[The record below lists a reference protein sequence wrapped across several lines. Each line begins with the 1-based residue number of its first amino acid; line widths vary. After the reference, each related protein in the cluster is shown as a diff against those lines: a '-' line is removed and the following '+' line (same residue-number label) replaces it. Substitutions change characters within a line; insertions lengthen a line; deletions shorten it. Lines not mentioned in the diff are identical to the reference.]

1 MRFFIDIS
9 YKGTAY
15 HGWQE
20 QHNAITVQQV
30 INEKLSQLLRTEMKC
45 VGSGRTDTGVHA
57 KQQIIHFDVSQDLD
71 TDKFLYKLNAAL
83 PEDIAANDI
92 RMVKSAAHARFDAEK
107 RSYQYFLHTK
117 KTPFKKDRSYFF
129 PHALDLK
136 EIEAGCN
143 IFKQWT
149 DFESFS
155 KVKTEVNNFQ
165 CEIFEIEWQ
174 EESDGYIFFVSANR
188 FLRGMVR
195 AMVGTLLDIGTGKLS
210 SNQLIDIL
218 GKRDRRAASR
228 SVPAQGLFLSS
239 VIYPNDIYQ

>member
-20 QHNAITVQQV
+20 QNNAITVQQV
-30 INEKLSQLLRTEMKC
+30 IHEKLSQLLRTETKC

-57 KQQIIHFDVSQDLD
+57 KQQVIHFDTEEAIDQER
-71 TDKFLYKLNAAL
+71 FLYKLNAVL
-83 PEDIAANDI
+83 PADIAANEI
-92 RMVKSAAHARFDAEK
+92 MNVSEEAHARFDATK

-117 KTPFKKDRSYFF
+117 KTPFKKDQSYFF
-129 PHALDLK
+129 PHALDLQK
-136 EIEAGCN
+136 IEEGCQ
-143 IFKQWT
+143 IFKHWT

-155 KVKTEVNNFQ
+155 KVKTEVNHFD

-174 EESDGYIFFVSANR
+174 TAPGGYIFFVSANR

-210 SNQLIDIL
+210 PSQLVTIL
-218 GKRDRRAASR
+218 EQKDRRAASR
-228 SVPAQGLFLSS
+228 SVPPQGLFLSS
-239 VIYPNDIYQ
+239 VIYPDDIYL

>member
-20 QHNAITVQQV
+20 QNNAITVQQV
-30 INEKLSQLLRTEMKC
+30 INEKLSQLLRADTKC

-57 KQQIIHFDVSQDLD
+57 KQQIIHFDATDEID
-71 TDKFLYKLNAAL
+71 TDRLLYKLNAVL
-83 PEDIAANDI
+83 PEDIAANEI
-92 RMVKSAAHARFDAEK
+92 RQVRENAHTRFDATK
-107 RSYQYFLHTK
+107 RSYQYYLHTK
-117 KTPFKKDRSYFF
+117 KTPFKKDLSYFF
-129 PHALDLK
+129 PHALDIGLIN
-136 EIEAGCN
+136 EGCK

-155 KVKTEVNNFQ
+155 KVKTEVNHFD
-165 CEIFEIEWQ
+165 CEIFEIEWKR
-174 EESDGYIFFVSANR
+174 ESNDYIFFVSANR

-210 SNQLIDIL
+210 PDQLVTIL
-218 GKRDRRAASR
+218 EQKDRRAASR
-228 SVPAQGLFLSS
+228 SVPPQGLFLSS
-239 VIYPNDIYQ
+239 VNYPNDIYL

>member
-1 MRFFIDIS
+1 MRYFIDIS

-30 INEKLSQLLRTEMKC
+30 INEKLSQLLRTETKC

-57 KQQIIHFDVSQDLD
+57 KQQVIHFDSENDMEPHRL
-71 TDKFLYKLNAAL
+71 LYQLNAVL
-83 PEDIAANDI
+83 PEDIAANEI
-92 RMVKSAAHARFDAEK
+92 RPVREQAHARFDATK
-107 RSYQYFLHTK
+107 RSYQYFLHNR
-117 KTPFKKDRSYFF
+117 KTPFKKDQSYFF
-129 PHALDLK
+129 PHALDQ
-136 EIEAGCN
+136 EAIDAGCQ

-155 KVKTEVNNFQ
+155 KVKTEVDHFE

-174 EESDGYIFFVSANR
+174 KEVEGYIFFVSANR

-195 AMVGTLLDIGTGKLS
+195 AMVGTLLDIGTGKLDPVR
-210 SNQLIDIL
+210 LITIL
-218 GKRDRRAASR
+218 EQKDRRAAGR
-228 SVPAQGLFLSS
+228 AVPPQGLYLSS
-239 VIYPNDIYQ
+239 VTYPNDIYL

>member
-20 QHNAITVQQV
+20 QNNAITVQQM
-30 INEKLSQLLRTEMKC
+30 INEKLSQLLRTETKC

-57 KQQIIHFDVSQDLD
+57 KQQIIHFDVEETLDLD
-71 TDKFLYKLNAAL
+71 RFLYKLNAVL
-83 PEDIAANDI
+83 PEDIAANEI
-92 RMVKSAAHARFDAEK
+92 RAVNKEAHARFDATK
-107 RSYQYFLHTK
+107 RSYHYYLHAK
-117 KTPFKKDRSYFF
+117 KTPFKKEQSFFF
-129 PHALDLK
+129 PHALDL
-136 EIEAGCN
+136 ESIEEGCK

-155 KVKTEVNNFQ
+155 KVKTEVNHFN

-174 EESDGYIFFVSANR
+174 VEPNGYIFFVSANR

-195 AMVGTLLDIGTGKLS
+195 AMVGTLLDIGIGKLTPG
-210 SNQLIDIL
+210 QLVTIL
-218 GKRDRRAASR
+218 EKKDRRAASR
-228 SVPAQGLFLSS
+228 SVPPQGLFLSS
-239 VIYPNDIYQ
+239 VIYPNDIYL

>member
-20 QHNAITVQQV
+20 QSNAITVQQV
-30 INEKLSQLLRTEMKC
+30 INEKLTQLLRTDTKC

-57 KQQIIHFDVSQDLD
+57 KQQLIHFDVQEDID
-71 TDKFLYKLNAAL
+71 TDRLLYKLNAVL
-83 PEDIAANDI
+83 PEDIAANEI
-92 RMVKSAAHARFDAEK
+92 RRVRDDAHARFDATK
-107 RSYQYFLHTK
+107 RSYQYFLHTR
-117 KTPFKKDRSYFF
+117 KTPFNKDQSYFF
-129 PHALDLK
+129 PHAINLETID
-136 EIEAGCN
+136 EGCK

-155 KVKTEVNNFQ
+155 KVKTEVNHFD

-174 EESDGYIFFVSANR
+174 RELDDYIFFVSANR

-195 AMVGTLLDIGTGKLS
+195 AMVGTLLDMGTGKLS
-210 SNQLIDIL
+210 PNQLTTIL
-218 GKRDRRAASR
+218 EQKDRRAASR
-228 SVPAQGLFLSS
+228 SVPPQGLFLSS
-239 VIYPNDIYQ
+239 VIYPNDIYL